1 MIFESLLDEYLSFL
15 RQARGVCASSVLR
28 NGRIVRRLLASLEKR
43 ERFDIRA
50 LRPQELDAF
59 LRSQGRKLARRSMA
73 DVASVLRSFLRY
85 LGLRGILPGSMVDAV
100 VGPKM
105 YAQESL
111 PRCLSPEE
119 VGSLLAAIDTR
130 TPIGRRDY
138 ALFCLMLSTGLR
150 PGEAVRVRLDDIDWK
165 ERLVHIRQTKTGR
178 PRTVPFSPEAGA
190 ALLRYLQLDRCRDA
204 SPPELFLGV
213 RRARGRPLDH
223 PDVIYLR
230 FRRYARLAG
239 LRADATPY
247 SLRHTFAQNLLEGGA
262 DFTTLQNLLGHV
274 STGSVL
280 IYAKVSLSALRE
292 VAQNDAEEM

>member
-15 RQARGVCASSVLR
+15 RQARGLSARSVLR
-28 NGRIVRRLLASLEKR
+28 SGRFVSRLLTSLEKR
-43 ERFDIRA
+43 ERFDIRG
-50 LRPQELDAF
+50 LRPQDLDAF
-59 LRSQGRKLARRSMA
+59 LQSQGLKLSRRSMA
-73 DVASVLRSFLRY
+73 DVASALRSFLRY
-85 LGLRGILPGSMVDAV
+85 LSLRGLLPSSMVGAV
-100 VGPKM
+100 VGPKI

-119 VGSLLAAIDTR
+119 VASLLTAIDTR
-130 TPIGRRDY
+130 RRIGRRDY
-138 ALFCLMLSTGLR
+138 ALFCLMLSTGMR
-150 PGEAVRVRLDDIDWK
+150 PGEAVRLRLDDIDWK
-165 ERLVHIRQTKTGR
+165 ERLVHIRETKTGR
-178 PRTVPFSPEAGA
+178 PRTVPFSPQAGA
-190 ALLRYLQLDRCRDA
+190 TLLRYLQLDRRHETF
-204 SPPELFLGV
+204 PPELFLGL

-262 DFTTLQNLLGHV
+262 DFTTLQNLLGHT

-280 IYAKVSLSALRE
+280 IYAKVSLTALRE
-292 VAQNDAEEM
+292 VAENDANEM